1 MDKPKFVYVTYINTT
16 PEKLWD
22 ALINPEFT
30 KQYWGGRRIES
41 DWKIG
46 SAVKMISTKEEPDF
60 EGRVLAFEPPKLLS
74 YTWRP
79 QPPSSVTFRLEP
91 YGTVMR
97 LTVTHEGLEPGSKE
111 YEGTSQ
117 GWMAII
123 SSLKSLLETGKALA
137 YPWKG

>member
-46 SAVKMISTKEEPDF
+46 SAVKMISQKENIEF
-60 EGRVLAFEPPKLLS
+60 EGEVIAFEPPRLLS
-74 YTWRP
+74 YKWRP
-79 QPPSSVTFRLEP
+79 EPPSSVTFLLEP

-111 YEGTSQ
+111 YEGTGQ
-117 GWMAII
+117 GWMAIL
-123 SSLKSLLETGKALA
+123 SSLKSLLETGKPLA